1 MTSTHARFAGRG
13 VSFAAL
19 LAAFLVALGGVG
31 LGGCSSR
38 SRDLEPGTYRG
49 VLELPG
55 GELPFGLDVARE
67 EDGLVLY
74 LVNGEER
81 VRVPDVTVTEGR
93 VEADLPGDG
102 NRLTGQVRGGT
113 LEGEVSLSGA
123 DGERSVLRLRAESGQ
138 AWRFFEQPSTDNAD
152 VSGRWDLSCT
162 GEGGAARTGVA
173 EFVQS
178 FERVTGTIGW
188 ADGETAVLAGEV
200 HGEEL
205 YLSRFDGGKALLF
218 KARVTDSGD
227 LEGDYWTGGDHQ
239 RCRVS
244 VSTGSD
250 Q

>member
-1 MTSTHARFAGRG
+1 MTSTRARIAGLG

-19 LAAFLVALGGVG
+19 LAAFLGALAGVG

-74 LVNGEER
+74 LVNGEDR
-81 VRVPDVTVTEGR
+81 VRVPGVTVTEGR
-93 VEADLPGDG
+93 VEAPLPGEG
-102 NRLTGQVRGGT
+102 NRLTGEVRGRT
-113 LEGEVSLSGA
+113 LEGEVSLAGA
-123 DGERSVLRLRAESGQ
+123 GGARSVLPLRAEAGQ

-152 VSGRWDLSCT
+152 VSGRWDLSCN
-162 GEGGAARTGVA
+162 GVAGAA

-188 ADGETAVLAGEV
+188 ADGDTSVLAGEV
-200 HGEEL
+200 HGDEL
-205 YLSRFDGGKALLF
+205 FLSRFDGATALLF

-227 LEGDYWTGGDHQ
+227 LDGDYWTGGEHQ

-244 VSTGSD
+244 VNAGSD